1 MLLKKTGSATSS
13 SKKDDGSSFLQKHR
27 NVIFQGVVGLV
38 VMLFGIAMWSS
49 SSSPIRNLINADDDK
64 LKEALLGDL
73 PYLFYCH
80 RGRQDEA
87 VPTIFSDLSKMKSA
101 TQLGFALVNCSQVM
115 PSGKTV
121 WERFRL
127 KKDWQPTLFET
138 APWTKPRQVPP
149 LGLKDVSTLKKFV
162 DVTMGPRGYEVLSDK
177 DLVKFCGFDKPQ
189 PKAGAGGANGSGR
202 PDTCFVLMKG
212 SRYAKTHADLEER
225 IVRKYPKVRQCTGR
239 AVACNAVSPDT

>member
-1 MLLKKTGSATSS
+1 MQRNRKAGPPAALLLKKTGSATPS
-13 SKKDDGSSFLQKHR
+13 SKKDDGSFMQKHR
-27 NVIFQGVVGLV
+27 NVIFQGVAGLV
-38 VMLFGIAMWSS
+38 VLLFAIAMWSS

-87 VPTIFSDLSKMKSA
+87 VPAIFSDLSRMKSS

-115 PSGKTV
+115 PSGKTL
-121 WERFRL
+121 WDRFRL

-138 APWTKPRQVPP
+138 APWTKPKQVPP
-149 LGLKDVSTLKKFV
+149 LSLKDVTALKKFV
-162 DVTMGPRGYEVLSDK
+162 DVTMGPRGYEVVSDK
-177 DLVKFCGFDKPQ
+177 ELVKFCGFDKPQ
-189 PKAGAGGANGSGR
+189 NKTGNGSGR
-202 PDTCFVLMKG
+202 PDTCFVLVKG

-225 IVRKYPKVRQCTGR
+225 IVRKYPKVR
-239 AVACNAVSPDT
+239 ACG